1 MDCQFDSNV
10 LFMVGLCSMLPVLF
24 SVGNISVSSFG
35 VFLAVGFLVGMFL
48 IWRLCRAWDMDEEK
62 TLDLTLLTFLGGL
75 VGGRIYFVLE
85 HLAFFVATPVN
96 IILINK
102 APGFTFWGG
111 FLGGWLTLFFFA
123 RRFRMDFWQ
132 LADIALVGLL
142 GGLILTDMG
151 CFLGGCSVGS
161 VTKSALAV
169 NMTGLIGKRWPVQL
183 IEGFLLSLV
192 FIRIWAKA
200 THFHQRGKIASI
212 GFIYIGLI
220 KLLLL
225 PLKANR
231 SEAIFALILTIL
243 GLTLYYVITKQNP
256 VVQIKSWACG
266 LTVQKISKY
275 WYNKKISFGW
285 KLRSLKKLLR
295 RSNVKFS

>member
-1 MDCQFDSNV
+1 
-10 LFMVGLCSMLPVLF
+10 MLPVLF
-24 SVGNISVSSFG
+24 SVGNIAVSSFG
-35 VFLAVGFLVGMFL
+35 VFLAFSFLAGIFL

-62 TLDLTLLTFLGGL
+62 TLDLTVLTFLGGL
-75 VGGRIYFVLE
+75 IGSRIYFVTE

-96 IILINK
+96 ILLINK

-142 GGLILTDMG
+142 GGLILSDMG

-161 VTKSALAV
+161 VTKSALSV

-192 FIRIWAKA
+192 FLRIWAKA
-200 THFHQRGKIASI
+200 THFHQRGKIASL

-225 PLKANR
+225 PLKENR
-231 SEAIFALILTIL
+231 SEAIFVAIVMLL

-256 VVQIKSWACG
+256 IKHIRNWVCS
-266 LTVQKISKY
+266 LTVQNIIKY
-275 WYNKKISFGW
+275 WYNQKISIGW
-285 KLRSLKKLLR
+285 KLRNLKKLLR